1 MKKWRCTVC
10 GYIHEGETPPDVCPV
25 CGVGPEAFEDVA
37 DSGSALTGVSGSTET
52 ELYNQDAG
60 TALFKISYGLYVV
73 TSVMGEQLNGQCCNS
88 LFQVTSQPPQV
99 AVGINK
105 GNLTHRFIM
114 ESGVFAA
121 TVLGQD
127 GHDLVRRFGY
137 RSGREFNKLEGIAYT
152 RGAVTG
158 APVLDGG
165 IAYLE
170 CRVLKEKC
178 VDVGTHTLIVAEV
191 VGGGVK
197 SSGEPMTYA
206 YYRQTK

>member
-10 GYIHEGETPPDVCPV
+10 GYIHEGENPPDVCPV
-25 CGVGPEAFEDVA
+25 CGVGPEMFEEVIDEQPAAQETAKVVA
-37 DSGSALTGVSGSTET
+37 EA
-52 ELYNQDAG
+52 YKQDAG
-60 TALFKISYGLYVV
+60 TALFKISYGLYIV
-73 TSVMGEQLNGQCCNS
+73 TSVSGEKLNGQCCNS
-88 LFQVTSQPPQV
+88 LFQITSQPPQV

-105 GNLTHRFIM
+105 GNLTHEYIM

-121 TVLGQD
+121 TILGQN

-137 RSGREFNKLEGIAYT
+137 RSGRETNKLEGIDFFKGEA
-152 RGAVTG
+152 TG
-158 APVLDGG
+158 APVFPKG

-170 CRVLKEKC
+170 CKVLKDKC

-197 SSGEPMTYA
+197 ATGEPMTYA
-206 YYRQTK
+206 YFRQTK

>member
-25 CGVGPEAFEDVA
+25 CGAGPEAFEEVFDEQPA
-37 DSGSALTGVSGSTET
+37 ASGAGTA
-52 ELYNQDAG
+52 YAQAYDQDAG
-60 TALFKISYGLYVV
+60 TALFKISYGLYII
-73 TSVMGEQLNGQCCNS
+73 TSVWEDKLNGQCCNS
-88 LFQVTSQPPQV
+88 LFQITSQPPQV

-105 GNLTHRFIM
+105 GNLTHQFIM
-114 ESGVFAA
+114 ESGIFAA

-137 RSGREFNKLEGIAYT
+137 RSGREFNKLEGIGFT
-152 RGAVTG
+152 RGTTTG
-158 APVLDGG
+158 APVLDQG

-170 CRVLKEKC
+170 CKVLKDKC
-178 VDVGTHTLIVAEV
+178 VDVGTHTLFIAEV

-197 SSGEPMTYA
+197 TAGEPMTYA